1 MLEISTYICHF
12 QNTFCSTIVDF
23 EIDDLLQTMINSLI
37 VANGAHDLLEA
48 VEFKATTR
56 RDHLGS
62 VACTNPIQGIFT
74 CNRTDEVDCGVGK
87 VLDLIKVASIEK
99 LRQVLRNELED
110 YIIYVESVTCLLP
123 FTAFNEKERLDR

>member
-1 MLEISTYICHF
+1 
-12 QNTFCSTIVDF
+12 
-23 EIDDLLQTMINSLI
+23 MINSL
-37 VANGAHDLLEA
+37 VAANSAHDLFEAIELEA
-48 VEFKATTR
+48 TAR
-56 RDHLGS
+56 RDHLGRVS
-62 VACTNPIQGIFT
+62 STNPIQGIFP
-74 CNRTDEVDCGVGK
+74 CNRADEVDCGVGK